1 MTGLPLHPSYFRNSV
16 ASLGWRKCGSL
27 SAKLGTYAELAKPR
41 ITMMVLFSTAVG
53 YVVTAPDA
61 WRTGGLLDTLLATG
75 VLAAGTAALN
85 QWYEHETDAAMRRT
99 CRRPI
104 PSGRVSAARGLAF
117 GLALSTL
124 GLIGLVIGANVLA
137 AAAGL
142 LTLTSYLLLYTPLKQ
157 RSSACVFVGAF
168 AGAMPPIIGSIAA
181 NGHLKWSALALFGIM
196 FVWQVPHVYA
206 IALIYRND
214 YARGGLKMLPARSGL
229 AGDAGRHIVVWS
241 LLLILTSLAPVLVGI
256 AGAGYTLCA
265 LILGVL
271 FAYQGVRVWA
281 EPTVQHARSVLLAS
295 VMYLPTLLVMTV
307 IDATARRLS

>member
-1 MTGLPLHPSYFRNSV
+1 MLKRISIEEQRRAEESPRRGVLRDEAAGRIDRV
-16 ASLGWRKCGSL
+16 AVAHDR
-27 SAKLGTYAELAKPR
+27 
-41 ITMMVLFSTAVG
+41 V
-53 YVVTAPDA
+53 VVTGRCLPAAVIPLREAISRHFDA
-61 WRTGGLLDTLLATG
+61 
-75 VLAAGTAALN
+75 
-85 QWYEHETDAAMRRT
+85 
-99 CRRPI
+99 
-104 PSGRVSAARGLAF
+104 SVSA
-117 GLALSTL
+117 
-124 GLIGLVIGANVLA
+124 VQW
-137 AAAGL
+137 
-142 LTLTSYLLLYTPLKQ
+142 TLTSYLLLYTPLKQ